1 MTNLFF
7 NPFVEG
13 LILIVLGLT
22 CTVLSAI
29 LKITE
34 LSPTGFTLIGLGVG
48 YVSGN
53 QIGKTNVTNG
63 EVK

>member
-1 MTNLFF
+1 MVV
-7 NPFVEG
+7 NPFIEG
-13 LILIVLGLT
+13 LVLIVLGLT

-53 QIGKTNVTNG
+53 QVGKTNATNG